1 MHLRR
6 FQCKIKPV
14 AHKWWGRQSRNIII
28 QSPGVAQPETV
39 SQWGHQT
46 SRWPGPPFINRP
58 GLTARLDNHQ
68 PPRPIWSPMT
78 HPPLGSSDHYCV
90 RCVVNLKQELPK
102 QTRTRLLWNFKESRH
117 PCISPW
123 PSKPRLAL
131 RNCSNEHWRAMDQMA
146 DSIPQLST
154 ETYSL

>member
-1 MHLRR
+1 M
-6 FQCKIKPV
+6 QIKPV

-28 QSPGVAQPETV
+28 QSPGVSQPETV

-46 SRWPGPPFINRP
+46 SRWPGPPFVNRP

-68 PPRPIWSPMT
+68 PPRPIWSPYD
-78 HPPLGSSDHYCV
+78 PSPSWIIRPLLCSLCSQ
-90 RCVVNLKQELPK
+90 LK
-102 QTRTRLLWNFKESRH
+102 TRTTETNKNTTSLEFKESRH

-123 PSKPRLAL
+123 PSEPRLAL
-131 RNCSNEHWRAMDQMA
+131 RNCSNEHWRAMDQTA

-154 ETYSL
+154 ETYSLLKD